1 MMMDPFRFYSIVT
14 FVDSMFR
21 PPARVNVAR
30 TAVAPTDHSNPKN
43 KAIHLLFVWPIL
55 WTGLA
60 LLASFC
66 PLGSLPPGV
75 LEHLPFRDVA
85 WNLHL
90 GTPLTLAYVFVYLGE
105 QASERRGSLCR
116 YVVMSLCRYAPR
128 GLGYRVG
135 MDGRYGGVRAWSA
148 SLIGSPFPCY
158 QTTTTMLVRCWGVGS
173 AC

>member
-1 MMMDPFRFYSIVT
+1 MILVVPVGTVLPRSKWVETQWQCLPLKKYRYDDKSVPFLYYCDV
-14 FVDSMFR
+14 FR
-21 PPARVNVAR
+21 LDVPPARVNLAR
-30 TAVAPTDHSNPKN
+30 TAVAPTDHSNRMN

-60 LLASFC
+60 LLASFF

-105 QASERRGSLCR
+105 QPSA
-116 YVVMSLCRYAPR
+116 A
-128 GLGYRVG
+128 GL
-135 MDGRYGGVRAWSA
+135 
-148 SLIGSPFPCY
+148 
-158 QTTTTMLVRCWGVGS
+158 
-173 AC
+173 